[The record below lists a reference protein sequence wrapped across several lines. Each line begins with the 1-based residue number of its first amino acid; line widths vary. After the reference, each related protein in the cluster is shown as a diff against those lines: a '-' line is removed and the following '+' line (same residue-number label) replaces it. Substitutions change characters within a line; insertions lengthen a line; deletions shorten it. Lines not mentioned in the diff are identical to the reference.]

1 MKPTLASQPSKFCS
15 FKNTIKSVSATG
27 AMPPAV
33 PKKIR
38 TIPHEWCPFPLHC
51 AEVWKLPDQD
61 DQGNMKQCW
70 GPLATGLSQTSGY
83 ISPIPWLSVAT
94 AVQSNSAP
102 KVVAI
107 PRVGPES
114 QTVVFYLI
122 CISQGTGV
130 LSLIAVM
137 VFGGPSIP
145 SSLSRV
151 RCVRLETYRP

>member
-1 MKPTLASQPSKFCS
+1 
-15 FKNTIKSVSATG
+15 
-27 AMPPAV
+27 
-33 PKKIR
+33 
-38 TIPHEWCPFPLHC
+38 
-51 AEVWKLPDQD
+51 
-61 DQGNMKQCW
+61 MKQCW

-83 ISPIPWLSVAT
+83 ISPAPWLSVAT

-114 QTVVFYLI
+114 QTVVLYLI

-145 SSLSRV
+145 SSLSMV
-151 RCVRLETYRP
+151 RCVRLETYRPQASLDGYVCTHFGVKKLDVPGLGGISASVSILPSIPPFTLPFQVSLSFSLPFY